1 MYEAYQNRSFRVLG
15 FPSDTFH
22 QEPGTPQQ
30 IAQFITKFNVTFD
43 MFNRSDVKPLPVI
56 DGFNPLFAWLCQIFP
71 SLCPVQWNFSL
82 KVVFDNY
89 GRPLRGYGPTDGG
102 TYVMYKNI
110 TIFVKQMLDARDQQ
124 LAEMKMAMTQL

>member
-1 MYEAYQNRSFRVLG
+1 MSNRYRSLTDLTRSSPGYAKSSRHSVL
-15 FPSDTFH
+15 SS
-22 QEPGTPQQ
+22 GT
-30 IAQFITKFNVTFD
+30 
-43 MFNRSDVKPLPVI
+43 
-56 DGFNPLFAWLCQIFP
+56 
-71 SLCPVQWNFSL
+71 SL